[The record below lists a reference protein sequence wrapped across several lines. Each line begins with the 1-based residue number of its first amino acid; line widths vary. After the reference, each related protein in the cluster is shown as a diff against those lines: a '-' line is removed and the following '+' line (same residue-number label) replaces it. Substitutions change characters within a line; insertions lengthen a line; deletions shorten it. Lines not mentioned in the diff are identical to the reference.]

1 MVVAPFPMLVLHAH
15 WLNRALRLWA
25 ESLSACRESPPRAQ
39 SDLHSYAVDAEALA
53 AALRGADLVGP
64 DSLGAAGRLRLRLP
78 AADGRPLPS
87 DRLAALLGVIEPQR
101 GSLGTFEVPCVEV
114 RSAAALSAL
123 LRLEDRGPLEAMRYG
138 HGLAYWFAVGRF
150 VLELLADQRFIP
162 SLVGDAASPSGLAAA
177 WKPWLN
183 DEAAADRVAA
193 LLAAMPPVVRAAST
207 GSGPDGPWRLLHEAI
222 ETLCDAT
229 VRGALAEADFLEAIR
244 DRDAAVDPQVA
255 WLGGLLGR
263 GDAVPAL
270 AGGDEAGPSL
280 LRGVGEWISRLE
292 ETAAERPFR
301 LCFRLSEEPPAEG
314 APADETCTSEGRFS
328 LSMHLLLEGDR
339 PTGAGDAVM
348 IDISRVWSSSPSALL
363 VDGHRIDRPQ
373 ELLLSEMGRASR
385 IYPAFEAALAGSH
398 PSSLELSPAE
408 AARFLLEFR
417 EVLEEAGFA
426 VIAPPWWG
434 TPSNRLGLRL
444 HVESPPEPG
453 RDGASAGLLGLDTLV
468 RYTWRISVGDQ
479 VLSAEQIR
487 SLSRLDSPL
496 VRIGGRWVENPA
508 GALARA
514 AALVAADPGGEIPL
528 RRAFRLAQGGDD
540 GAAAGLPVL
549 GMDAGG
555 WVGRVLGLDASG
567 DGEAL
572 PDIAQ
577 PVEFHGSL
585 RPYQATG
592 LRWLAFL
599 ERFGLGA
606 CLADDMGLGKTI
618 QLIALLLHERQAGS
632 GVGPTLLVVPTSL
645 IGNWLA
651 ELRRFAP
658 TLRAH
663 VHHGPQRREE
673 PLAPIARQCDVVITT
688 YALVPRDREIIGAID
703 WWRVVLDEAQYIK
716 NPPTRQTT
724 AIRQLRSDRRV
735 ALTGTPV
742 ENRLAE
748 LWSIMEFCNPGYLGP
763 AEEFRRRCA
772 VPIERH
778 RDRERADALRRLVRP
793 FILRRLKSD
802 PKVIVDLP
810 PCVETKEYATL
821 TPEQAALYQQT
832 VDSLLASVDGVDG
845 MARRG
850 RVLAALTRLKQICN
864 HPAHL
869 EAATGAA
876 VAPTGARGL
885 SARSGKAR
893 RLVEMLEEIIAAG
906 DKALVFTQYRRM
918 GDLLVAMLREELDRE
933 PIFMHG
939 GTPAG
944 KRQAVIDR
952 FQQGGADT
960 PIFVLSLKTGGVG
973 LNLTAANHVFH
984 FDRWWNP
991 AVEKQ
996 ATDRAYRIGQE
1007 RTVHVHKFV
1016 CVGTLEEQ
1024 IDQMIEKKTELADHV
1039 IPSGEQWITELS
1051 TDRLQEV
1058 LRLRSSAVEVEP

>member
-1 MVVAPFPMLVLHAH
+1 MLVLHAY
-15 WLNRALRLWA
+15 WSQRALRLWA
-25 ESLSACRESPPRAQ
+25 ESLEACRDSPRGPGRV
-39 SDLHSYAVDAEALA
+39 HPYAAPGEALVS
-53 AALRGADLVGP
+53 ALCGAELLGPEALGAVGP
-64 DSLGAAGRLRLRLP
+64 LLLRLP
-78 AADGRPLPS
+78 AAGGAPLPS
-87 DRLAALLGVIEPQR
+87 DRLAALLGVVEP
-101 GSLGTFEVPCVEV
+101 GGGALGTYEVPAVEIV
-114 RSAAALSAL
+114 NASALSAL
-123 LRLEDRGPLEAMRYG
+123 LRLEDRGPADALLFS

-162 SLVGDAASPSGLAAA
+162 TLIADAASPAGLRAA

-183 DEAAADRVAA
+183 DEAAQNRMAA
-193 LLAAMPPVVRAAST
+193 LLAAMPPVVRVG
-207 GSGPDGPWRLLHEAI
+207 GSVAGPDGPWRLLHEAI

-244 DRDAAVDPQVA
+244 DRDPAADPQVA

-263 GDAVPAL
+263 GDAVPEL
-270 AGGDEAGPSL
+270 AGGDDEPASAL
-280 LRGVGEWISRLE
+280 LGGVGSWISRLE
-292 ETAAERPFR
+292 ETTATRPFR
-301 LCFRLSEEPPAEG
+301 LCFRLAEEPQAAAGAE
-314 APADETCTSEGRFS
+314 EFTTEGRFR
-328 LSMHLLLEGDR
+328 LSMHLLLEGDE
-339 PTGAGDAVM
+339 PVM
-348 IDISRVWSSSPSALL
+348 IDTSRVWSSSPSALV

-373 ELLLSEMGRASR
+373 ELLLSELGRASR
-385 IYPAFEAALAGSH
+385 IYPAIESALAESH

-408 AARFLLEFR
+408 AAQFLREFR

-444 HVESPPEPG
+444 HVESPPDAGPG
-453 RDGASAGLLGLDTLV
+453 GTSPVQILGLDTLV
-468 RYTWRISVGDQ
+468 RYHWRISVGDQ
-479 VLSAEQIR
+479 VLSAEQLR
-487 SLSRLDSPL
+487 SLAGLDSPL
-496 VRIGGRWVENPA
+496 VRIGGRWVENLA
-508 GALARA
+508 GDLAQA
-514 AALVAADPGGEIPL
+514 AARVAADPGGEITL
-528 RRAFRLAQGGDD
+528 RRAFRMAQAGDD
-540 GAAAGLPVL
+540 RAAAGLPVL
-549 GMDAGG
+549 GMDAEG

-567 DGEAL
+567 DGATL
-572 PDIAQ
+572 PAIAQ
-577 PVEFHGSL
+577 PVEFTGTL
-585 RPYQATG
+585 RAYQTTG

-618 QLIALLLHERQAGS
+618 QLIALLLHERQAGDA
-632 GVGPTLLVVPTSL
+632 VGPTLLVVPTSL

-651 ELRRFAP
+651 ELKRFAP
-658 TLRAH
+658 PLVAH

-673 PLAPIARQCDVVITT
+673 ALAAIARQRDVVITT
-688 YALVPRDREIIGAID
+688 YALVARDREILGEID

-724 AIRQLRSDRRV
+724 AIRQLRAARRV

-742 ENRLAE
+742 ENRLTE

-778 RDRERADALRRLVRP
+778 RDRERAEELRRLVRP

-810 PCVETKEYATL
+810 PCVETKEFATL

-832 VDSLLASVDGVDG
+832 VDALLATVEGAEG

-869 EAATGAA
+869 EAATGAG
-876 VAPTGARGL
+876 VAPAGARGL

-893 RLVEMLEEIIAAG
+893 RLVEMLEEILAAG
-906 DKALVFTQYRRM
+906 DKSLVFTQYRRM
-918 GDLLVAMLREELDRE
+918 GDLLVAMLREDLDCE
-933 PIFMHG
+933 PLFMHG

-952 FQQGGADT
+952 FQQGGAEA
-960 PIFVLSLKTGGVG
+960 PIFILSLKTGGVG

-1007 RTVHVHKFV
+1007 RTVHVHKFI
-1016 CVGTLEEQ
+1016 CMGTLEEQ
-1024 IDQMIEKKTELADHV
+1024 IDQMLEKKTELADHV

-1051 TDRLQEV
+1051 TERLQEV
-1058 LRLRSSAVEVEP
+1058 LQLRSSAVEIES